1 MGGIPTNLSGDFLQL
16 PPVEAP
22 SLASP
27 ENNSDLQRAFEPDG
41 GTESKGPAAQRDRRE
56 FERKQGLELW
66 RTAFTT
72 VTNLN
77 LNMRTTGVL
86 AEILNGMRR
95 GKITDDLWKALEE
108 RLVNHSRD
116 DDGKLRRHKATDT
129 ADPRLTS
136 PPFSTNTVT
145 YIVHRHQLRVAQ
157 SFTNAIRESLRLKKR
172 LYVSVAHDVIKGDKS
187 RDPNSPRLLD
197 LLRECNL
204 RKVKNLPS
212 TLPLVVGMRLL
223 LCDKICARLQLMNGC
238 ECILEEILFDGQ
250 EQLPT
255 AVPAGEPILLTYM
268 PTHLLLRATDV
279 RWTLPDDQLPP
290 LPDTMPRQGLF
301 LLPRA
306 HDYFTSIGPEKQS
319 DRLEVHR
326 VHFKVIPADTRIVY
340 GAQGQ
345 ATGTHSPDRTQGPVG
360 ATRHRGPMHVRSGS

>member
-1 MGGIPTNLSGDFLQL
+1 M
-16 PPVEAP
+16 
-22 SLASP
+22 
-27 ENNSDLQRAFEPDG
+27 
-41 GTESKGPAAQRDRRE
+41 
-56 FERKQGLELW
+56 
-66 RTAFTT
+66 
-72 VTNLN
+72 
-77 LNMRTTGVL
+77 
-86 AEILNGMRR
+86 
-95 GKITDDLWKALEE
+95 
-108 RLVNHSRD
+108 
-116 DDGKLRRHKATDT
+116 
-129 ADPRLTS
+129 
-136 PPFSTNTVT
+136 
-145 YIVHRHQLRVAQ
+145 HRHQLRVAQ
-157 SFTNAIRESLRLKKR
+157 SFTNAIKESLRLKKR
-172 LYVSVAHDVIKGDKS
+172 LYVSVAHDVIKGDRS
-187 RDPNSPRLLD
+187 RDPTSTRLTD

-238 ECILEEILFDGQ
+238 ECILEEILFDER
-250 EQLPT
+250 EQLPK
-255 AVPAGEPILLTYM
+255 AVHAGEPILLTYM

-306 HDYFTSIGPEKQS
+306 HDYFTSIGPPPER

-360 ATRHRGPMHVRSGS
+360 AARHRGPMHVRSGS